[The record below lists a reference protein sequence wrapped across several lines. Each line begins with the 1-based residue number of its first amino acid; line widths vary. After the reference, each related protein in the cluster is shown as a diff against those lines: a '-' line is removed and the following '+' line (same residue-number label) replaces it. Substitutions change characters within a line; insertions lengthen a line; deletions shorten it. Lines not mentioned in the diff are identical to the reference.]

1 LQARDGFHDH
11 RQHQSRGDAMIPS
24 KDEQRAVAP
33 EVGDNTEGGI
43 RPATGEAAGGGSID
57 KVRDLLFGSQLRELD
72 RRFARLEER
81 LVKETSQLREDMKIR
96 LETLEIYARNEID
109 SLAEQMKAEHQD
121 RVDAHGNLGR
131 ELTETAKS
139 LERRTTTLDEQS
151 SKGQRELR
159 QQMLEQHQR
168 LSDDVRRRTDDLLAT
183 LTREAQA
190 LRADKTDRTALAA
203 LLNEMAMRLTDE
215 LRVPGVEDG
224 GNG

>member
-1 LQARDGFHDH
+1 
-11 RQHQSRGDAMIPS
+11 MIPS
-24 KDEQRAVAP
+24 KDEQTAPAHEVSGNPEGAARAT
-33 EVGDNTEGGI
+33 D
-43 RPATGEAAGGGSID
+43 AAGGGSID

-81 LVKETSQLREDMKIR
+81 LVKETNQLRQDMQVR
-96 LETLEIYARNEID
+96 LEALETYARKETD
-109 SLAEQMKAEHQD
+109 SLGDQLRAEHED
-121 RVDAHGNLGR
+121 RVDAHDNLVR
-131 ELTETAKS
+131 ELKETAKS
-139 LERRTTTLDEQS
+139 LERRTTALDEQG

-190 LRADKTDRTALAA
+190 LRSDKTDRSALAA

-215 LRVPGVEDG
+215 LRVPSAEDG